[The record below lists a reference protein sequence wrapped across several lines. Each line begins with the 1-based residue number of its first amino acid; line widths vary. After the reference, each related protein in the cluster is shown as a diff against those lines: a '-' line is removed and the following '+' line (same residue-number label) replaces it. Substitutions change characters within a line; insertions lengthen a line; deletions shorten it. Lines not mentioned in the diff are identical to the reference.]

1 VIIRLKL
8 FPLILLVF
16 LAACAGRDR
25 ASDAPPAETYKTYYP
40 VGFPGVRIIG
50 TAPTETYS
58 GEVDDFLKHGSIIRA
73 NGSGLDILALSS
85 GGAEGAFGAGVLNGW
100 TASGRRPEF
109 DIVTGVST
117 GSLIAPFAFLGPEYD
132 VNITRLYTETSTK
145 DLIQPKFF
153 SGIVNGQSLFNTTR
167 LRNVIKRELTDDLI
181 DRIGDEHLAGRR
193 LYIATTHLD
202 AAEAVTWDV
211 GKIANYRSPAA
222 RKLVRDV
229 LWASA
234 AIPIAFTPVTFTV
247 TDGRTTHTELH
258 VDGGVT
264 KEVFVYAPEVPMR
277 SILRRLGLA
286 QRKNRIW
293 LIYND
298 KLLPEYEP
306 QRTGLLS
313 LATRTIETLVK
324 AQSVG
329 DIKEVG
335 ALAERDGLTLRV
347 MPLPNSFVGKSQE
360 LFDITYMQALYKIG
374 FELGKDPDNWST
386 SFQELFG

>member
-1 VIIRLKL
+1 MRLKL
-8 FPLILLVF
+8 FPLILMVF

-25 ASDAPPAETYKTYYP
+25 TADAPPEANYKAFYP
-40 VGFPGVRIIG
+40 VGFPDVRIIG
-50 TAPTETYS
+50 TATPEIFMD
-58 GEVDDFLKHGSIIRA
+58 EVDDILKSSRVIGRS
-73 NGSGLDILALSS
+73 GSGLDILALSS
-85 GGAEGAFGAGVLNGW
+85 GGADGAFGAGVMNGW
-100 TASGRRPEF
+100 TASGKRPKF

-132 VNITRLYTETSTK
+132 ANITRLYTETSTR
-145 DLIQPKFF
+145 DLVQAKFF
-153 SGIVNGQSLFNTTR
+153 SGIVNGQSLFNTKR
-167 LRNVIKRELTDDLI
+167 LRNVIKRELTDDMI
-181 DRIGDEHLAGRR
+181 DRIGDEYLTGRR
-193 LYIATTHLD
+193 LFVGTTHLD
-202 AAEAVTWDV
+202 AAEPVIWNI

-222 RKLVRDV
+222 RILVRDV

-247 TDGRTTHTELH
+247 TDGQTVRNELH

-264 KEVFVYAPEVPMR
+264 KEVFVYTPEVPMR
-277 SILRRLGLA
+277 TIIRKLGLS

-298 KLLPEYEP
+298 KLLPEYKP

-313 LATRTIETLVK
+313 LAERTIETLIK

-335 ALAERDGLTLRV
+335 ALAARDGLSVWV
-347 MPLPNSFVGKSQE
+347 MPLPNAFEGESKE
-360 LFDITYMQALYKIG
+360 LFDKEYMRALYRLG
-374 FELGKDPDNWST
+374 FDLGKDPKNWS
-386 SFQELFG
+386 SRFQDLFG

>member
-1 VIIRLKL
+1 MPLKL
-8 FPLILLVF
+8 FPLVLIIF

-25 ASDAPPAETYKTYYP
+25 SSDAPPEATYKSFYP
-40 VGFPGVRIIG
+40 VGFPEVRIIG
-50 TAPTETYS
+50 TASPDVYIN
-58 GEVDDFLKHGSIIRA
+58 EVEGILKGGRVIGKS
-73 NGSGLDILALSS
+73 GSGLDILALSS
-85 GGAEGAFGAGVLNGW
+85 GGADGAFGAGIMNGW
-100 TASGRRPEF
+100 TASGKRPKF

-132 VNITRLYTETSTK
+132 ANITRLYTETKTS
-145 DLIQPKFF
+145 DLVQPKFF
-153 SGIVNGQSLFNTTR
+153 SGIVNGQSLFNTRR
-167 LRNVIKRELTDDLI
+167 LRDVIKRELTDDLI
-181 DRIGDEHLAGRR
+181 DRIGDEYLTGRR
-193 LYIATTHLD
+193 LYVGTTHLD
-202 AAEAVTWDV
+202 AAEPVIWNI

-247 TDGRTTHTELH
+247 TDGQTTHTELH

-264 KEVFVYAPEVPMR
+264 KEVFVYTPEVPMR
-277 SILRRLGLA
+277 TIIRKLGLS

-313 LATRTIETLVK
+313 LAERTIETLVK
-324 AQSVG
+324 AQSIG

-335 ALAERDGLTLRV
+335 ALAKRDGLSVRV
-347 MPLPNSFVGKSQE
+347 MLLPNEFEGESRE
-360 LFDITYMQALYKIG
+360 LFDKEYMRAIYKIG
-374 FELGKDPDNWST
+374 FDLGKDPNNWS
-386 SFQELFG
+386 SQFEDLFG

>member
-1 VIIRLKL
+1 MRLKL
-8 FPLILLVF
+8 FPLILMVF
-16 LAACAGRDR
+16 LAACAGKDR
-25 ASDAPPAETYKTYYP
+25 SSDAPPETTYKSFYP
-40 VGFPGVRIIG
+40 VGFPDVRVIG
-50 TAPTETYS
+50 TASPDTYIAEVEGILKS
-58 GEVDDFLKHGSIIRA
+58 GRVIGKS
-73 NGSGLDILALSS
+73 GSGLDILALSS
-85 GGAEGAFGAGVLNGW
+85 GGADGAFGAGVMNGW
-100 TASGRRPEF
+100 TASGKRPKF

-132 VNITRLYTETSTK
+132 ANITRLYTETSTR
-145 DLIQPKFF
+145 DLVEAKFF
-153 SGIVNGQSLFNTTR
+153 SGIVSGQSLFNTKR
-167 LRNVIKRELTDDLI
+167 LRDVIKRELTDDMI
-181 DRIGDEHLAGRR
+181 DRIGDEYLTGRR
-193 LYIATTHLD
+193 LYVGTTHLD
-202 AAEAVTWDV
+202 AAEPVIWNI

-247 TDGRTTHTELH
+247 TDGQTTRTELH

-264 KEVFVYAPEVPMR
+264 KEVFVYTPEVPMR
-277 SILRRLGLA
+277 TIIRKLGLS

-298 KLLPEYEP
+298 KLMPEYEP

-313 LATRTIETLVK
+313 LAERTIETLVK

-335 ALAERDGLTLRV
+335 ALAARDGLSVRV
-347 MPLPNSFVGKSQE
+347 MLLPNAFKGESRE
-360 LFDITYMQALYKIG
+360 LFDKEYMRAIYKIG
-374 FELGKDPDNWST
+374 FDLGKDPATWS
-386 SFQELFG
+386 SAFDDLFG